1 MSRRGGQGVVALSD
15 IAPTVITARS
25 AYGSSCRALC
35 FLPENK
41 DRILNA
47 LLILLIAAFRGAQ
60 IHLLV
65 SNGGG
70 CPTPA
75 LDYYLKI
82 KDLEY

>member
-1 MSRRGGQGVVALSD
+1 MVALSD
-15 IAPTVITARS
+15 IALMVITARS

-35 FLPENK
+35 FFPENK
-41 DRILNA
+41 DRILDA

-60 IHLLV
+60 KVQRATTSLLV
-65 SNGGG
+65 NNGGG

-82 KDLEY
+82 KDFEY

>member
-1 MSRRGGQGVVALSD
+1 MVALSD

-47 LLILLIAAFRGAQ
+47 LLILLIAAFRGALRKSSEPRHICSLATVVAAQ
-60 IHLLV
+60 
-65 SNGGG
+65 
-70 CPTPA
+70 PQ
-75 LDYYLKI
+75 Y
-82 KDLEY
+82 